1 MVKENNKE
9 MFMKKLVKSAIF
21 ILILAVLAG
30 CNARKS
36 HIKIEEKKVDSSVVA
51 KKETTASAKIVE
63 KTYEISDLS
72 QNSLNFSIIP
82 NEKDTV
88 VITKLI
94 KIKDKSGNIVEIP
107 YKSNSRFE
115 YNSQNSQN
123 KSVKE
128 YSKQIDSLVK
138 INALNVAKLKSYE
151 KQKEKQ
157 TEKKGTPLHIQVLL
171 YLCFFLISVI
181 LWEMFK
187 RNYLSL
193 FQIVIK
199 LWNSI
204 FR

>member
-1 MVKENNKE
+1 MVKENNKK
-9 MFMKKLVKSAIF
+9 MFIKKLAFFALIF
-21 ILILAVLAG
+21 LLIG

-36 HIKIEEKKVDSSVVA
+36 YTKIDEKKVDSSVIA

-63 KTYEISDLS
+63 KSHEISDLNT
-72 QNSLNFSIIP
+72 NSLNFSIIP

-88 VITKLI
+88 VITKFI
-94 KIKDKSGNIVEIP
+94 KIKDKSGNILEVP
-107 YKSNSRFE
+107 YKTNSRFDF
-115 YNSQNSQN
+115 NSQNSQN

-157 TEKKGTPLHIQVLL
+157 TEKKGTPLHIQILL
-171 YLCFFLISVI
+171 YLGFFVISVI

-187 RNYLSL
+187 KNYLSL
-193 FQIVIK
+193 FQIVK
-199 LWNSI
+199 KFFNK
-204 FR
+204 

>member
-1 MVKENNKE
+1 MVI
-9 MFMKKLVKSAIF
+9 KKIAFFVV
-21 ILILAVLAG
+21 ILLLAG

-36 HIKIEEKKVDSSVVA
+36 HTKINEKKVDSSVVA

-63 KTYEISDLS
+63 KTYEISDLNT
-72 QNSLNFSIIP
+72 NSLNFSIIP

-88 VITKLI
+88 VITKFI
-94 KIKDKSGNIVEIP
+94 KIKDKSGNIIQVP

-123 KSVKE
+123 KQVKE

-138 INALNVAKLKSYE
+138 INALNEAKLKSYE
-151 KQKEKQ
+151 KQKEKEA
-157 TEKKGTPLHIQVLL
+157 EKKGTPLHIQILL
-171 YLCFFLISVI
+171 YLGFFVISVI

-193 FQIVIK
+193 FRLVKKFFNFCHLFNFI
-199 LWNSI
+199 N
-204 FR
+204 

>member
-1 MVKENNKE
+1 MVEKNNKE
-9 MFMKKLVKSAIF
+9 MFIKKIVF
-21 ILILAVLAG
+21 FAVLFLLIG

-36 HIKIEEKKVDSSVVA
+36 HTKIDEKKVDSSVVA

-88 VITKLI
+88 VITETVILR
-94 KIKDKSGNIVEIP
+94 DKNGNSLQIP

-115 YNSQNSQN
+115 YNSHNSQN

-138 INALNVAKLKSYE
+138 INALNEVKLKSYE

-157 TEKKGTPLHIQVLL
+157 TEKKGTPLHIQILL
-171 YLCFFLISVI
+171 YFGFFVISVFV
-181 LWEMFK
+181 WEMFK
-187 RNYLSL
+187 KNYLSL
-193 FQIVIK
+193 FQIVK
-199 LWNSI
+199 KFFNK
-204 FR
+204 

>member
-9 MFMKKLVKSAIF
+9 MFIKKIAFFAL
-21 ILILAVLAG
+21 ILILIG

-36 HIKIEEKKVDSSVVA
+36 HVKIDEKKVDSSVVS

-63 KTYEISDLS
+63 KSFEISDLNT
-72 QNSLNFSIIP
+72 NSLNFSIIP
-82 NEKDTV
+82 NEKDTI
-88 VITKLI
+88 VITETVILR
-94 KIKDKSGNIVEIP
+94 DKNGNSLQIP

-115 YNSQNSQN
+115 FNSQNSQN
-123 KSVKE
+123 KQVKE

-138 INALNVAKLKSYE
+138 INALNEAKLKSYE

-157 TEKKGTPLHIQVLL
+157 TDKKGTPFHIQILL
-171 YLCFFLISVI
+171 YLGFFVISVI

-193 FQIVIK
+193 FRLVK
-199 LWNSI
+199 KFFNK
-204 FR
+204 

>member
-1 MVKENNKE
+1 
-9 MFMKKLVKSAIF
+9 MKNFIKTAIF
-21 ILILAVLAG
+21 LSILALLAS

-36 HIKIEEKKVDSSVVA
+36 HTKIEEKNVDSSVVS

-63 KTYEISDLS
+63 NTYEISDLNT
-72 QNSLNFSIIP
+72 NSLNFSIIP
-82 NEKDTV
+82 NEKDTI
-88 VITKLI
+88 VITKTVILR
-94 KIKDKSGNIVEIP
+94 DKNGNSLQIP
-107 YKSNSRFE
+107 YKTNSRFE

-123 KSVKE
+123 NSVKE

-171 YLCFFLISVI
+171 YLCFFAISVI

-187 RNYLSL
+187 RNYISL
-193 FQIVIK
+193 FQIVKKFFKNIG
-199 LWNSI
+199 
-204 FR
+204 

>member
-9 MFMKKLVKSAIF
+9 IYMKKIAF
-21 ILILAVLAG
+21 FAVLLLLIG

-36 HIKIEEKKVDSSVVA
+36 HTKIEEKKVDSSVVA

-82 NEKDTV
+82 NEKDTI
-88 VITKLI
+88 VITETVILR
-94 KIKDKSGNIVEIP
+94 DKNGNSLQIP

-115 YNSQNSQN
+115 FNSQNSQN
-123 KSVKE
+123 KQVKG

-138 INALNVAKLKSYE
+138 INALNEAKLKSYE

-157 TEKKGTPLHIQVLL
+157 TDKKGTPFHVQILL
-171 YLCFFLISVI
+171 YLGFFVISVI

-193 FQIVIK
+193 FRLVK
-199 LWNSI
+199 K
-204 FR
+204 FFFK

>member
-9 MFMKKLVKSAIF
+9 IYMKKIAF
-21 ILILAVLAG
+21 FAVLLLLIG

-36 HIKIEEKKVDSSVVA
+36 HTKIEEKKVDSSVVA

-63 KTYEISDLS
+63 KSHEISDLT

-82 NEKDTV
+82 NEKDTI
-88 VITKLI
+88 VITETVILR
-94 KIKDKSGNIVEIP
+94 DKNGNSLQIP

-123 KSVKE
+123 KQVKE

-138 INALNVAKLKSYE
+138 LNSLNVAKLKSYE

-157 TEKKGTPLHIQVLL
+157 TEKKGTPLHVQILL
-171 YLCFFLISVI
+171 YLGFFVISVI

-187 RNYLSL
+187 KNYLSL
-193 FQIVIK
+193 FQIVKKFLKNIG
-199 LWNSI
+199 
-204 FR
+204 

>member
-1 MVKENNKE
+1 MVI
-9 MFMKKLVKSAIF
+9 KKIAFFVV
-21 ILILAVLAG
+21 ILLLAG

-36 HIKIEEKKVDSSVVA
+36 HTKINEKKVDSSVVA

-63 KTYEISDLS
+63 KSFEISDLNT
-72 QNSLNFSIIP
+72 NSLNFSIIP

-88 VITKLI
+88 VITKFI
-94 KIKDKSGNIVEIP
+94 KIKDKSGNIIQVP

-115 YNSQNSQN
+115 FNSQNSQN
-123 KSVKE
+123 KQVKE

-138 INALNVAKLKSYE
+138 INALNEAKLKSYE

-157 TEKKGTPLHIQVLL
+157 TDKKGTPFHIQILL
-171 YLCFFLISVI
+171 YLGFFVISVI

-193 FQIVIK
+193 FRLVK
-199 LWNSI
+199 KFFNK
-204 FR
+204 

>member
-9 MFMKKLVKSAIF
+9 MFMKNFIKTAIF
-21 ILILAVLAG
+21 FLILVVLTS

-36 HIKIEEKKVDSSVVA
+36 NTKIDEKKVDSSVVA

-63 KTYEISDLS
+63 NTYEISELNT
-72 QNSLNFSIIP
+72 NSLNFSIIP
-82 NEKDTV
+82 SERDTI
-88 VITKLI
+88 VITETVILR
-94 KIKDKSGNIVEIP
+94 DKNGNSIQIP

-115 YNSQNSQN
+115 FNSQNSQN

-138 INALNVAKLKSYE
+138 INALSVAKLKSYE

-157 TEKKGTPLHIQVLL
+157 TDKKGTPLHIQILL
-171 YLCFFLISVI
+171 YLGFFVISVI

-187 RNYLSL
+187 KNYLSL
-193 FQIVIK
+193 FQIVK
-199 LWNSI
+199 KFFNK
-204 FR
+204 

>member
-1 MVKENNKE
+1 MAKENNKKI
-9 MFMKKLVKSAIF
+9 FMKKIAFFALIF
-21 ILILAVLAG
+21 LLIG

-36 HIKIEEKKVDSSVVA
+36 HTKINEKKVDSSVVA

-63 KTYEISDLS
+63 KTYEISDLNT
-72 QNSLNFSIIP
+72 NSLNFSIIP

-88 VITKLI
+88 VITKFI
-94 KIKDKSGNIVEIP
+94 KIKDKSGNIIQVP

-123 KSVKE
+123 NSVKE

-138 INALNVAKLKSYE
+138 INALNEVKLKSYE
-151 KQKEKQ
+151 KQKEKEA
-157 TEKKGTPLHIQVLL
+157 EKKGTPFHVQILL
-171 YLCFFLISVI
+171 YLGFFVISVI

-193 FQIVIK
+193 FRLVKKFLKNIG
-199 LWNSI
+199 
-204 FR
+204 

>member
-1 MVKENNKE
+1 MV
-9 MFMKKLVKSAIF
+9 MKNFIKTAIF
-21 ILILAVLAG
+21 FLILAVLAG

-36 HIKIEEKKVDSSVVA
+36 HTKINEKKVDSSVVA

-82 NEKDTV
+82 NEKDTIV
-88 VITKLI
+88 VTKFI
-94 KIKDKSGNIVEIP
+94 KIKDKSGNIVEVP

-138 INALNVAKLKSYE
+138 INALKVAKLKSYK

-157 TEKKGTPLHIQVLL
+157 TEKKGTPLHVQIFL
-171 YLCFFLISVI
+171 YCGFFVISVI
-181 LWEMFK
+181 IWEMFK
-187 RNYLSL
+187 KKYLPL
-193 FQIVIK
+193 FQLITK
-199 LWNSI
+199 LWKS
-204 FR
+204 

>member
-9 MFMKKLVKSAIF
+9 MFIKKIAFFAL
-21 ILILAVLAG
+21 ILILIG

-36 HIKIEEKKVDSSVVA
+36 HVKIDEKKVDSSVVS

-63 KTYEISDLS
+63 KSFEISDLNT
-72 QNSLNFSIIP
+72 NSLNFSIIP
-82 NEKDTV
+82 NEKDTI
-88 VITKLI
+88 VITETVILR
-94 KIKDKSGNIVEIP
+94 DKNGNSLQIP

-115 YNSQNSQN
+115 FNSQNSQN
-123 KSVKE
+123 KQVKG

-138 INALNVAKLKSYE
+138 INALNEAKLKSYE

-157 TEKKGTPLHIQVLL
+157 TDKKGTPFHIQILL
-171 YLCFFLISVI
+171 YLGFFVISVI

-193 FQIVIK
+193 FRLVK
-199 LWNSI
+199 KFFNK
-204 FR
+204 

>member
-9 MFMKKLVKSAIF
+9 MFMKKLVKTAIF
-21 ILILAVLAG
+21 FLILLVLVN

-36 HIKIEEKKVDSSVVA
+36 HIKIDEKKVYSSVVA
-51 KKETTASAKIVE
+51 KKETTASAKILE
-63 KTYEISDLS
+63 KSYEISDLS

-82 NEKDTV
+82 SERDTIVITETV
-88 VITKLI
+88 VLR
-94 KIKDKSGNIVEIP
+94 DKNGNSLQIP

-115 YNSQNSQN
+115 FNSQNSQN
-123 KSVKE
+123 KQIKE

-157 TEKKGTPLHIQVLL
+157 TEKKGTPLHIQILL

-193 FQIVIK
+193 FQIVK
-199 LWNSI
+199 KFFNK
-204 FR
+204 

>member
-1 MVKENNKE
+1 MV
-9 MFMKKLVKSAIF
+9 MKKLVKTAIF
-21 ILILAVLAG
+21 FLILAVLAG

-36 HIKIEEKKVDSSVVA
+36 HKKIEEKKVDSSVVA
-51 KKETTASAKIVE
+51 KKTTTASAKIV
-63 KTYEISDLS
+63 KKSREISDLNT
-72 QNSLNFSIIP
+72 NSLNFSIIP
-82 NEKDTV
+82 NEKDTIV
-88 VITKLI
+88 FTKFI

-138 INALNVAKLKSYE
+138 INALNVAKLKSYK

-157 TEKKGTPLHIQVLL
+157 TEKKGTPLHVQILL
-171 YLCFFLISVI
+171 YLGFFVISVI

-187 RNYLSL
+187 KNYLSF
-193 FQIVIK
+193 FQIVK
-199 LWNSI
+199 KFFNK
-204 FR
+204 

>member
-1 MVKENNKE
+1 MV
-9 MFMKKLVKSAIF
+9 MKNFIKTAIF
-21 ILILAVLAG
+21 FLILAVLAG

-36 HIKIEEKKVDSSVVA
+36 HTKIDEKKVDSSVVA

-82 NEKDTV
+82 NEKDTIV
-88 VITKLI
+88 VTKFI
-94 KIKDKSGNIVEIP
+94 KIKDKNGNIVEVP

-115 YNSQNSQN
+115 YNSKNSQN
-123 KSVKE
+123 KQVKE
-128 YSKQIDSLVK
+128 YSKQINSLVK
-138 INALNVAKLKSYE
+138 INALNEAKIKSYE

-157 TEKKGTPLHIQVLL
+157 TEKKGTPLHIQIFL
-171 YLCFFLISVI
+171 YCGFFVISVI

-193 FQIVIK
+193 FQTVK
-199 LWNSI
+199 KFFNK
-204 FR
+204 

>member
-1 MVKENNKE
+1 
-9 MFMKKLVKSAIF
+9 MFIKKIVF
-21 ILILAVLAG
+21 FAVLFLLIG

-36 HIKIEEKKVDSSVVA
+36 HTKIDEKKVDSSVIA

-88 VITKLI
+88 VITETVILR
-94 KIKDKSGNIVEIP
+94 DKNGNSLQIP

-115 YNSQNSQN
+115 YNSHNSQN
-123 KSVKE
+123 NSIKE

-138 INALNVAKLKSYE
+138 INALNEAKIKSYE
-151 KQKEKQ
+151 KQKEKK
-157 TEKKGTPLHIQVLL
+157 TDKKGTPLHIQILL
-171 YLCFFLISVI
+171 YLGFFVISVI

-187 RNYLSL
+187 KNYLSL
-193 FQIVIK
+193 FQLITK
-199 LWNSI
+199 LWKQL
-204 FR
+204 F